1 MNVTLNLMLS
11 LQTYIKCII
20 IVRHWMIYMHFQTL
34 IPHRLRIHQIWND
47 SINIFQA
54 VLHVKLI
61 KRYGTSRKF
70 LIDLFDNVMFI
81 FELFFFFIISL
92 KHQTYRRCICD
103 CHTSCGVNTSC
114 YKEEKTFVTFNN
126 VFMTDQSI

>member
-1 MNVTLNLMLS
+1 MTV
-11 LQTYIKCII
+11 
-20 IVRHWMIYMHFQTL
+20 
-34 IPHRLRIHQIWND
+34 
-47 SINIFQA
+47 INIFQA

-114 YKEEKTFVTFNN
+114 YKEEKTFVTLNN

>member
-11 LQTYIKCII
+11 LQSIEWYTCTSK
-20 IVRHWMIYMHFQTL
+20 HWSHIGYAFIRYEMTV
-34 IPHRLRIHQIWND
+34 
-47 SINIFQA
+47 INIFQA

-81 FELFFFFIISL
+81 FELFFFHYISE
-92 KHQTYRRCICD
+92 
-103 CHTSCGVNTSC
+103 TSNL
-114 YKEEKTFVTFNN
+114 
-126 VFMTDQSI
+126 